1 MHQKQNIVESI
12 MSMCLDITGFMKDRM
27 NANKD
32 LDVLGDRP
40 SLEAKPNSR
49 GETK

>member
-1 MHQKQNIVESI
+1 MHQERNIVERI